1 MTNREIRE
9 VIEVTA
15 ANCIHSL
22 TVLASRIE
30 CLDDVDET
38 DVRIVQDAAKD
49 VAGVLTHLMDDFC
62 DEPRANLDDFPPA
75 LVAALHAKGWT
86 KNPG

>member
-9 VIEVTA
+9 VIENTA

-22 TVLASRIE
+22 TVLASRLE
-30 CLDDVDET
+30 ALDDVAEE
-38 DVRIVQDAAKD
+38 DVQIIQDAAKD

-62 DEPRANLDDFPPA
+62 DETPCDLGEFPPH
-75 LVAALHAKGWT
+75 LVAVLHAKGWM
-86 KNPG
+86 KRPE

>member
-9 VIEVTA
+9 VIELTA

-22 TVLASRIE
+22 TLLASRIE
-30 CLDDVDET
+30 GLDDVDET
-38 DVRIVQDAAKD
+38 DVRIIQDAAKD

-62 DEPRANLDDFPPA
+62 DEPAPNRADFSPH
-75 LVAALHAKGWT
+75 LVAALHAHGWI
-86 KNPG
+86 KKDV